1 MITSSDTTP
10 PHYRRNFL
18 AFVIDYVFFGI
29 AISFVKPD
37 SVLPAFV
44 RQFTRSA
51 PVIGLVSTVWNGCWL
66 LPQVL
71 SARWISDKPRKK
83 PYLMAGLSGRIAFWI
98 VGLALWLGLGQR
110 ASTMLILFFACL
122 GLFAL
127 TDGLAGVAWF
137 DMLARAI
144 PVKRRGRLMGTAQI
158 ISGLAGLGVGLVIS
172 RILESTR
179 FRFPNDY
186 ALIFTL
192 AGVAFIPSTVAIIML
207 REIGIDVA
215 EDARAGRRR
224 NGWLTPLLH
233 DPTFRQ
239 LMVCRVLVGMVSLVT
254 PFYVVH
260 ATDVLNLP
268 EVVVGSFVAAQQVAG
283 VASGALLGLVSDR
296 WGPRYTIR
304 IGSAISIIGPFFAL
318 VAHLA
323 DGSLL
328 VRAYPLVYV
337 ALGVYQSSTML
348 GFYNYLLEMA
358 PDAVRPSYIGLG
370 NTIMGV
376 LTLAPTVGGWL
387 LEATS
392 YTTLFVL
399 TAGLASLGFLLAL
412 RLSSS
417 SETSPEVTAFREP
430 HP

>member
-1 MITSSDTTP
+1 MTTSSASTP
-10 PHYRRNFL
+10 PNYRRNFL

-29 AISFVKPD
+29 AVSFAKPD

-83 PYLMAGLSGRIAFWI
+83 PYLMAGSSGRIAFWI
-98 VGLALWLGLGQR
+98 VALALWLGLAQYT
-110 ASTMLILFFACL
+110 STMLLVFFACL
-122 GLFAL
+122 GLFTL
-127 TDGLAGVAWF
+127 TDGLASIAWF

-158 ISGLAGLGVGLVIS
+158 VSGLAGLGVGLVIS
-172 RILESTR
+172 RILESAR
-179 FRFPNDY
+179 FPFPNDY

-192 AGVAFIPSTVAIIML
+192 TGVAFIPSTVALIML
-207 REIGIDVA
+207 RETGTDMA
-215 EDARAGRRR
+215 EEAQAGRRR
-224 NGWLTPLLH
+224 NGWLTPLLD

-260 ATDVLNLP
+260 ATDVLNLSQ
-268 EVVVGSFVAAQQVAG
+268 VVVGSFVAAQQVAG

-304 IGSAISIIGPFFAL
+304 IGSALSIIGPLFAL

-337 ALGVYQSSTML
+337 ALGVHQSSTML
-348 GFYNYLLEMA
+348 GFYNYLLEIA

-370 NTIMGV
+370 NTTMGV

-392 YTTLFVL
+392 YTTLFAI
-399 TAGLASLGFLLAL
+399 TTGLASLGFLLAL
-412 RLSSS
+412 RLSSP
-417 SETSPEVTAFREP
+417 SEPSPEVTAFREH